1 MGPVVANSA
10 GSLNVGES
18 SAHYSWWQRGDGS
31 GGGADDGERQK
42 DVTLLQWMSDH
53 VVGQE
58 DISKYHAFV
67 IFSPLQLL
75 LSFLT

>member
-18 SAHYSWWQRGDGS
+18 SAHYSCWQRGDGS

-42 DVTLLQWMSDH
+42 DVTL
-53 VVGQE
+53 
-58 DISKYHAFV
+58 Y
-67 IFSPLQLL
+67 
-75 LSFLT
+75 